1 MAIVS
6 MQKMSLVA
14 HSGERAKLLRIFI
27 KSRAVELVKSEN
39 VTVTAADRETRERT
53 EERKARAA
61 FFLAFMKD
69 ATKELARYDKKQA
82 PKINLKKENR
92 LISLE
97 EYEDVVGNTE
107 DLNVKIDE
115 VGAINDKIT
124 DLRSEKT
131 RLSGFIDQ
139 LLPYKNLNFDMK
151 DIHGTNTCEVLVG
164 LIQTAKKS
172 LFEEK
177 IASECATEISIGDKT
192 SAVVIVA
199 HKSKKDEIKAVLNE
213 CDFTPCVFD
222 INVKP
227 SEKIAEAEKRIAEID
242 EEIKSSYLST
252 TDYLKFVPT
261 MKIVY
266 DYCSLELAK
275 IEVTQNSTRTK
286 KAIAFEGW
294 VPAEKVRS
302 LEREILDKCPATVV
316 AFRDPLEE
324 ETPPTLTK
332 NNKFVGAFSGITDMF
347 GSPNYR
353 EKDPNLFV
361 ALFYFLIFGIMLG
374 DAAYGLIMAIA
385 CFAFVK
391 IKKPVKESGKMI
403 IMFAFCGI
411 STFIWGVLLGGWFGI
426 ELSEGSFLAKIRWFS
441 PLDEPLKMFMLA
453 LGVGVLQLGTGF
465 ALAGAS
471 KIRSGKRNVVIKGIL
486 SDFGWVV
493 IFMGLL
499 CLFPNIMVYLNA
511 IEGGKAWHSV
521 MGKIGTYTALVGAA
535 MIIVGGAWGKKNPI
549 KMVGGALGSV
559 YGAINIV
566 SDLLS
571 YSRLFGLG
579 LTTGVIG
586 LVMNKLGM
594 IAVDIIGPAGWVVA
608 VIIFVFGH
616 VFNLAINL
624 LGAYVH
630 DSRLQ
635 YIEFFGKF
643 YEGTGRAFKP
653 LGNGLKYTYLDN

>member
-1 MAIVS
+1 MSIVN

-14 HSGERAKLLRIFI
+14 HSSERAKLLRIFL
-27 KSRAVELVKSEN
+27 KSGAVELVKSEN
-39 VTVTAADRETRERT
+39 VTVTNADREKRERT

-61 FFLAFMKD
+61 FFLAFMKE
-69 ATKELARYDKKQA
+69 AAKELARYDKKQA
-82 PKINLKKENR
+82 PKIDLKKENR

-97 EYEDVVGNTE
+97 EYEDVVGSAE

-115 VGAINDKIT
+115 LETINNKIT

-131 RLSGFIDQ
+131 KLNGLKDQ
-139 LLPYKNLNFDMK
+139 LNLYKNLSFDMK
-151 DIHGTNTCEVLVG
+151 DRKGTCTCDVLCG

-172 LFEEK
+172 VFDEK
-177 IASECATEISIGDKT
+177 IAPECVTEIAVGDKT
-192 SAVVIVA
+192 SAVAIVT
-199 HKSKKDEIKAVLNE
+199 HKSKKDEIKTALVE
-213 CDFTPCVFD
+213 CEFTPCTLNIDVA
-222 INVKP
+222 P
-227 SEKIAEAEKRIAEID
+227 SEKIAQIEKRTAEID
-242 EEIKSSYLST
+242 EEIKSLFQST
-252 TDYLKFVPT
+252 ADYLRYVST
-261 MKIVY
+261 MKIAY
-266 DYCSLELAK
+266 DNCALEIAK
-275 IEVTQNSTRTK
+275 IEVTQNSVRTK

-294 VPAEKVRS
+294 VPADKTQILEK
-302 LEREILDKCPATVV
+302 EITEKCPATVV

-324 ETPPTLTK
+324 EIPPTLTK
-332 NNKFVGAFSGITDMF
+332 NSKFVGAFSGITDMF

-426 ELSEGSFLAKIRWFS
+426 ELGEGSFLARIRWFS

-471 KIRSGKRNVVIKGIL
+471 KIRSGKRTVVIKGIL

-493 IFMGLL
+493 IFIGLL

-511 IEGGKAWHSV
+511 IEGGKAWHSI
-521 MGKIGTYTALVGAA
+521 MGKIGTYTAIVGAV
-535 MIIVGGAWGKKNPI
+535 MIVLGGAWGKKNPI

-594 IAVDIIGPAGWVVA
+594 IAVNIIGPAGWIVA
-608 VIIFVFGH
+608 IIIFVFGH

-653 LGNGLKYTYLDN
+653 LGNGLKYTYLGN